1 MKRVFLAASL
11 VLAVQAV
18 GVARLL
24 AAEDAVPLD
33 RRTPIVRAVQAC
45 GPAVVNIATQ
55 RETLD
60 RDPFFLGL
68 PDIFLR
74 HVPRDMVERRRVS
87 RSLGSGVLIHH
98 EGYIVTNA
106 HVVQQSDQI
115 KVVLADKREF
125 DAELVSADVDN
136 DLAII
141 KISDDKPLPFARLGT
156 CSDLMIGETV
166 IAIGNPLG
174 YANTVSAGIV
184 SATDRTLEFS
194 GGVAY
199 AGLIQTDTAINP
211 GNSGGALLNIHGEII
226 GINTAIRA
234 DAEGLSFAIPVDH
247 VRDQLAGLLSARNTK
262 RLWLGLDVAGA
273 GRRGP
278 DGLWVAELRITEIE
292 PKSPADAAGLRA
304 GDTLLGVNGHA
315 IESIVDFETALLKR
329 NVGDKVEFKVRR
341 DDAST
346 SLAVT
351 LGEAPKRDGGR
362 LALDRIGLHASAM
375 TEELAQRF
383 RTAVGY
389 GALVTGVEDGS
400 PAADI
405 GFRAGDVVIQ
415 AGPQSVRNLDD
426 LAVALARVPAGAKI
440 VLRVVRGRYAVRVSV
455 AVRGKPEIRH

>member
-1 MKRVFLAASL
+1 
-11 VLAVQAV
+11 
-18 GVARLL
+18 
-24 AAEDAVPLD
+24 VPLD

-174 YANTVSAGIV
+174 YHHTVTTGVISAV
-184 SATDRTLEFS
+184 DRELTFKDS
-194 GGVAY
+194 RAY
-199 AGLIQTDTAINP
+199 RHLIQTDASINP
-211 GNSGGALLNIHGEII
+211 GNSGGPLLNIHGELI
-226 GINTAIRA
+226 GINTAIRG
-234 DAEGLSFAIPVDH
+234 DAQNIGFAISVERLRQVLPDLFDVENIRRADLGFKTAPLVDGKRIR
-247 VRDQLAGLLSARNTK
+247 VDSVNGDSPAEAAGLLPGDILLEFDDAPIDDAVDFYVRLLERPMGQALRLTVERDDQERVALSIPFEAKPKADGAALARK
-262 RLWLGLDVAGA
+262 HLGLNLTEVSLEGGRLGFAEGQVVAVESVE
-273 GRRGP
+273 P
-278 DGLWVAELRITEIE
+278 D
-292 PKSPADAAGLRA
+292 SPADRIGVQR
-304 GDTLLGVNGHA
+304 GDI
-315 IESIVDFETALLKR
+315 IEQ
-329 NVGDKVEFKVRR
+329 
-341 DDAST
+341 
-346 SLAVT
+346 
-351 LGEAPKRDGGR
+351 
-362 LALDRIGLHASAM
+362 LDR
-375 TEELAQRF
+375 Q
-383 RTAVGY
+383 Y
-389 GALVTGVEDGS
+389 
-400 PAADI
+400 
-405 GFRAGDVVIQ
+405 
-415 AGPQSVRNLDD
+415 VRNLDEVGQILEKTDPGED
-426 LAVALARVPAGAKI
+426 LFLGV
-440 VLRVVRGRYAVRVSV
+440 
-455 AVRGKPEIRH
+455 IRRMRSGYYRLTAQIQTR